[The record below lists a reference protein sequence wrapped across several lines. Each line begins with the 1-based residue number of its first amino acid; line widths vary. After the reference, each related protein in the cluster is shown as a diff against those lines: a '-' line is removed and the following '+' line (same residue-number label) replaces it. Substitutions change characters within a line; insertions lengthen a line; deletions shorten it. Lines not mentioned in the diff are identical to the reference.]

1 MAKQIEERPKII
13 VKESLPRNKERI
25 RMKPGRLERMTHHVA
40 LQVQQIDCG
49 VFKEAIPVPR
59 RRAEI
64 PEVRHYKKQ
73 DPENKECCIGLY

>member
-1 MAKQIEERPKII
+1 
-13 VKESLPRNKERI
+13 
-25 RMKPGRLERMTHHVA
+25 MKPGRLERMTHHVA

-73 DPENKECCIGLY
+73 DPENKECCLGLYQGPKTGRQAALSWQKSKHQKGHAK